1 MLKSFLLRYKRRRA
15 KLLIWKN
22 RLYDQ
27 LPKLTPQIP
36 AQIRCSL
43 EVSWGPFY
51 GGTVIADRAMEKV
64 RIIVQIPYDGFLT
77 EDEQDILKRF
87 QLRRRDLPYFIL
99 FHEFSHLMDAFFY
112 LNHGTV
118 KDFRHYLADCQRV
131 VRDAPDYREVSFEA
145 QADQFA
151 YHCILEH
158 CRKTG

>member
-1 MLKSFLLRYKRRRA
+1 MLKTFWLRYKRRRA

-22 RLYDQ
+22 RLNDQ
-27 LPKLTPQIP
+27 LHKLTPQLP
-36 AQIRCSL
+36 AHIRCSL

-51 GGTVIADRAMEKV
+51 GGSVIADRAMEKV
-64 RIIVQIPYDGFLT
+64 RIFVQIPYDGFLT
-77 EDEQDILKRF
+77 EDEQNILQQF
-87 QLRRRDLPYFIL
+87 QLGKADLPYFIL
-99 FHEFSHLMDAFFY
+99 FHEFSHVMDAFSR

-118 KDFRHYLADCQRV
+118 KDFRRYLVDCQRI